1 MATREKGLKHASQQ
15 YIALALHVV
24 LLWLPMLRRGQLLK
38 AVKSFFELSV
48 YNVKNN
54 FYVDDWLTSVKNIN
68 QATKVIKEVNELLAC
83 DDCRLMKFSRNKPEI
98 L

>member
-24 LLWLPMLRRGQLLK
+24 LVWLPMLRRGQLLK
-38 AVKSFFELSV
+38 TVKSFFELSV

-54 FYVDDWLTSVKNIN
+54 FYVDDWLTSLKNIN
-68 QATKVIKEVNELLAC
+68 QATKVIKDELLAC
-83 DDCRLMKFSRNKPEI
+83 DGCRLMKFSRNKPEI